1 MSIRNIHSLDDLTA
15 IAETARAEGRQ
26 VVLCHGMF
34 DLIHL
39 GHVRHLQRAREEG
52 DVLMVTVTADA
63 FSRKGPG
70 RPVFT
75 DVLRAEALLALK
87 CVDYVA
93 INNADSA
100 EAAIEKLKPDIYA
113 KGSDYRDATDDVS
126 GKIVVERDAVEAHGG
141 RIHFTDEITFS
152 SSQILNRHFG
162 IFPEETDRYLS
173 QCRADTEFEDISRE
187 LEKIVD
193 KKVLIIGEAIIDR
206 YTFVA
211 PMGKSAKSAAISVHH
226 QRTEDHAGGALAVAN
241 HAAAFVDQVALLT
254 GLGGKGA
261 KGLDSEAFLRSH
273 LRDNI
278 EPRLFCFSEAQTIVK
293 ERFVDSDTMAKLFE
307 MYFFEPSPQAT
318 DAEEADV
325 CRWLE
330 QNLSEFDAVI
340 VPDYGNGMITPRM
353 IEVICA
359 HSPYL
364 AINAQL
370 NSGNHGYHVI
380 TRYPKANFICMNEPE
395 LWLASHNRHD
405 PTDVLAR
412 EIMAKLGADCIA
424 VTQGVKGLLVIHK
437 NLEAPHHVPALS
449 SKVVDRVGAGDAFLC
464 IAAICLAS
472 GLPSKLAA
480 FVGAATAALE
490 VQIVGNQRSV
500 ERASLLQYISVLLK

>member
-1 MSIRNIHSLDDLTA
+1 MSTNSILSLNDLATV
-15 IAETARAEGRQ
+15 AEVLRSEGRR

-52 DVLMVTVTADA
+52 DVLMVTVTADGY
-63 FSRKGPG
+63 SRKGPG

-75 DVLRAEALLALK
+75 DVLRAEALAALE
-87 CVDYVA
+87 CVDYVS

-100 EAAIEKLKPDIYA
+100 EGVIEKLKPDVYA
-113 KGSDYRDATDDVS
+113 KGSDYRDAKDDLS
-126 GKIVVERDAVEAHGG
+126 GKIVVEKRAVEACGG

-162 IFPEETDRYLS
+162 IFPEVTDQYLR
-173 QCRADTEFEDISRE
+173 QCRADSEFEDISHE
-187 LEKIVD
+187 LEKIAEA
-193 KKVLIIGEAIIDR
+193 KVLIIGEMIVDR
-206 YTFVA
+206 YTFVL
-211 PMGKSAKSAAISVHH
+211 PMGKSAKSAAISVQH

-241 HAAAFVDQVALLT
+241 HAASFVDQVALVT
-254 GLGGKGA
+254 GLGGRGA
-261 KGLDSEAFLRSH
+261 QGLDGEAFLRSH
-273 LRDNI
+273 LRENI
-278 EPRLFCFSEAQTIVK
+278 APHLFRFSEAQTIIK

-307 MYFFEPSPQAT
+307 MYYFEPSPQAT
-318 DAEEADV
+318 EAEEIDV

-330 QNLSEFDAVI
+330 HNLRKFDAVI
-340 VPDYGNGMITPRM
+340 VPDYGNGMVTPRM

-359 HSPYL
+359 HSPFL
-364 AINAQL
+364 AVNAQL
-370 NSGNHGYHVI
+370 NSGNRGYHVI
-380 TRYPKANFICMNEPE
+380 TRYPKADFICMNEPE

-405 PTDVLAR
+405 PTDLLAR
-412 EIMAKLGADCIA
+412 EIMTKLGADCIA
-424 VTQGVKGLLVIHK
+424 VTQGVKGLLAIHK
-437 NLEAPHHVPALS
+437 DLEVPHHVPALS

-472 GLPSKLAA
+472 GLSPKLSA
-480 FVGAATAALE
+480 FVGAAAAALE

-500 ERASLLQYISVLLK
+500 ERASLLQYISALLK

>member
-1 MSIRNIHSLDDLTA
+1 VTAKNILNIDDLA
-15 IAETARAEGRQ
+15 AVAETLRAEGRRIA
-26 VVLCHGMF
+26 LCHGMF

-63 FSRKGPG
+63 YSRKGPG

-75 DVLRAEALLALK
+75 DMLRAEALAALA

-93 INNADSA
+93 INHADSA
-100 EAAIEKLKPDIYA
+100 EEVIAKLKPDIYA
-113 KGSDYRDATDDVS
+113 KGSDYRDAEDDLS
-126 GKIVVERDAVEAHGG
+126 GKIVVEKNAVEAHGG

-162 IFPEETDRYLS
+162 IFPEETDQYLRE
-173 QCRADTEFEDISRE
+173 CRADAEFENVSRE
-187 LEKIVD
+187 MEKIAD

-206 YTFVA
+206 YTFVT
-211 PMGKSAKSAAISVHH
+211 PMGKSAKSPAISVQH
-226 QRTEDHAGGALAVAN
+226 QRTEDHAGGTLAVAN
-241 HAAAFVDQVALLT
+241 HAAAFVDTVALVT

-261 KGLDSEAFLRSH
+261 QGLDGEAFLRGH
-273 LRDNI
+273 LRDNV
-278 EPRLFCFSEAQTIVK
+278 EPHLFEFSEAQTIVK

-318 DAEEADV
+318 DAEEAAV

-330 QNLSEFDAVI
+330 KNLAAFDAVI

-364 AINAQL
+364 AVNAQL
-370 NSGNHGYHVI
+370 NSGNRGYHVI
-380 TRYPKANFICMNEPE
+380 TRYPKADFICMNEPE

-412 EIMAKLGADCIA
+412 EIMAKLGAECIA
-424 VTQGVKGLLVIHK
+424 VTQGVKGLLAIHK
-437 NLEAPHHVPALS
+437 DLAAPHHVPALS

-464 IAAICLAS
+464 IAAICLAT
-472 GLPSKLAA
+472 GLSPKLAA
-480 FVGAATAALE
+480 FAGAAAAALE

>member
-1 MSIRNIHSLDDLTA
+1 MSTNNILNLDDLA
-15 IAETARAEGRQ
+15 VVAETLRTEGRR

-52 DVLMVTVTADA
+52 DVLMVTVTADSY
-63 FSRKGPG
+63 SRKGPG

-75 DVLRAEALLALK
+75 DVLRAEALAALE

-93 INNADSA
+93 INHADSA
-100 EAAIEKLKPDIYA
+100 EAVIEKLKPNVYA
-113 KGSDYRDATDDVS
+113 KGSDYREATDDLS
-126 GKIVVERDAVEAHGG
+126 GKIVVEQGAVEAYGG

-162 IFPEETDRYLS
+162 IFSEETDQYLR
-173 QCRADTEFEDISRE
+173 QCRAETEFEDISRE
-187 LEKIVD
+187 FEKIAG
-193 KKVLIIGEAIIDR
+193 KKVLIVGEAIVDR

-211 PMGKSAKSAAISVHH
+211 PMGKSAKSAAISVQH

-241 HAAAFVDQVALLT
+241 HAAALVDQVALVT

-261 KGLDSEAFLRSH
+261 EGLDSEAFLRGH
-273 LRDNI
+273 LRDNVS
-278 EPRLFCFSEAQTIVK
+278 PHLFRFSEAQTIVK
-293 ERFVDSDTMAKLFE
+293 ERFVDSDSMAKLFE
-307 MYFFEPSPQAT
+307 MYYFEPSPQAT
-318 DAEEADV
+318 DAEEAEV
-325 CRWLE
+325 CCWLK
-330 QNLSEFDAVI
+330 QNLREFDAVI

-364 AINAQL
+364 AVNAQL
-370 NSGNHGYHVI
+370 NSGNRGYHVI
-380 TRYPKANFICMNEPE
+380 TRYPKADFICMNEPE

-405 PTDVLAR
+405 PTDMLAR
-412 EIMAKLGADCIA
+412 EIMTKLDADCIA
-424 VTQGVKGLLVIHK
+424 VTQGVKGLLAIHK
-437 NLEAPHHVPALS
+437 DLDAPHHVPALS
-449 SKVVDRVGAGDAFLC
+449 LKVVDRVGAGDAFLC

-472 GLPSKLAA
+472 GLPPKLSTFA
-480 FVGAATAALE
+480 GAAAAALE
-490 VQIVGNQRSV
+490 VQIVGNQRSL